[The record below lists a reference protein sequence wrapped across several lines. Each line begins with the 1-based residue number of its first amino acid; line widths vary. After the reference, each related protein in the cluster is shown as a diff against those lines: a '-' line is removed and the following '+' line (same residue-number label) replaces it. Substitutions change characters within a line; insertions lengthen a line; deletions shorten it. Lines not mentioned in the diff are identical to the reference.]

1 MAVTGRAIPRENL
14 LVAERLREASQLM
27 SARGANPYSVN
38 AYRQAANA
46 IARLPRDVRAL
57 YENEGVR
64 GLDAIPHVG
73 LGIASAVEEMLV
85 SHRWSRLERLRGEVD
100 TVTLLQSVPG
110 IGPGLARRIHA
121 ELGIDSLEALEIAAT
136 DGRLD
141 RIPGLGARRVAV
153 IRATLGEML
162 GGARMP
168 PAEASRAEAPPLD
181 TLLDI
186 DREYRHKAATGELRL
201 IAPKRFNPDG
211 VAWLP
216 ILHTTRDKWHFTALY
231 SNTALAH
238 RLGRIHDWVVVY
250 FHDGE
255 TLDRSHTIVT
265 EHRGPLAGKRVVR
278 GRESECLAY
287 YASH

>member
-1 MAVTGRAIPRENL
+1 MPAIPRENL

-27 SARGANPYSVN
+27 SAQGASPYRVN
-38 AYRQAANA
+38 AYRQAAQA
-46 IARLPRDVRAL
+46 IAALPRDVRVL
-57 YENEGVR
+57 YEAEGVR

-85 SHRWSRLERLRGEVD
+85 SRRWSQLERLRGEVD
-100 TVTLLQSVPG
+100 AVTLFQSVPG
-110 IGPGLARRIHA
+110 IGPELARRIHSQ
-121 ELGIDSLEALEIAAT
+121 LGLDTLEALEIAAN

-141 RIPGLGARRVAV
+141 RLPGLGKRRVAS

-162 GGARMP
+162 GGAAYRSLSSTE
-168 PAEASRAEAPPLD
+168 AEEPSLD
-181 TLLDI
+181 DILDV
-186 DREYRHKAATGELRL
+186 DREYRHKSSTGELKL
-201 IAPKRFNPDG
+201 IAPKRFNPEG

-216 ILHTTRDKWHFTALY
+216 ILHATRGDWHFTALF

-250 FHDGE
+250 FRDGDE
-255 TLDRSHTIVT
+255 IERSRTVVT

-278 GRESECLAY
+278 GRESECLRH
-287 YASH
+287 YATH

>member
-1 MAVTGRAIPRENL
+1 MPAIPRENL

-27 SARGANPYSVN
+27 SAQGASPYRVN
-38 AYRQAANA
+38 AYRQAAQA
-46 IARLPRDVRAL
+46 IATLPRDVRVL
-57 YENEGVR
+57 YEAEGVR

-85 SHRWSRLERLRGEVD
+85 SRRWSQLERLRGEVD
-100 TVTLLQSVPG
+100 AVTLFQSVPG
-110 IGPGLARRIHA
+110 IGPELARRIHSQ
-121 ELGIDSLEALEIAAT
+121 LGLDTLEALEIAAN

-141 RIPGLGARRVAV
+141 RLPGLGKRRVAS

-162 GGARMP
+162 GGAAYRSLSSTE
-168 PAEASRAEAPPLD
+168 AEEPSLD
-181 TLLDI
+181 DILDV
-186 DREYRHKAATGELRL
+186 DREYRHKSSTGELKL
-201 IAPKRFNPDG
+201 IAPKRFNPEG

-216 ILHTTRDKWHFTALY
+216 ILHATRGDWHFTALF

-250 FHDGE
+250 FRDGDE
-255 TLDRSHTIVT
+255 IERSRTVVT

-278 GRESECLAY
+278 GRESECLRH
-287 YASH
+287 YATH